1 MWAKFKALVAIGLL
15 KLQKRTYFCRFYL
28 FIRGK
33 GVHFQIFEEKL
44 DFWGKFVA
52 EITRKKYK
60 PCHVLQCVGFQLKKC
75 SHKKNPVSYPHGK
88 KKKKTVFRIKNIF
101 NSRWPLWILSTCT
114 YVQFVLVQLSTV
126 RTFQFFP
133 VPTSQNPLNLRKA
146 KSTNCTCRSPL
157 HVQWI
162 IARIPEFGSRAL
174 RQCQR
179 QTGSKTCLE
188 SEIHHYIGFSGCFVG
203 LLGKGSG
210 TTPNSFSL
218 GKDNARNGDAWVVVP
233 PSRLYRSPRLEIQ
246 ELSHR
251 DDRLYSQR
259 VHAPPFCRCGLILS
273 YLKT

>member
-1 MWAKFKALVAIGLL
+1 MGSIFK
-15 KLQKRTYFCRFYL
+15 C
-28 FIRGK
+28 RGK
-33 GVHFQIFEEKL
+33 TL

-60 PCHVLQCVGFQLKKC
+60 PCNVLQCVGFQLKKC
-75 SHKKNPVSYPHGK
+75 SHKKNLFRTPPTPHGK

-101 NSRWPLWILSTCT
+101 NSSWPLWILNTCT
-114 YVQFVLVQLSTV
+114 DVQYVLVQLSSV
-126 RTFQFFP
+126 RTFKFFP
-133 VPTSQNPLNLRKA
+133 VPPSQNPLNLTKA

-162 IARIPEFGSRAL
+162 ITRIPEFGSRAL
-174 RQCQR
+174 RQRQR

-218 GKDNARNGDAWVVVP
+218 GKDNARNDDAWVVVP

-246 ELSHR
+246 EFSHR
-251 DDRLYSQR
+251 DDRL
-259 VHAPPFCRCGLILS
+259 
-273 YLKT
+273 